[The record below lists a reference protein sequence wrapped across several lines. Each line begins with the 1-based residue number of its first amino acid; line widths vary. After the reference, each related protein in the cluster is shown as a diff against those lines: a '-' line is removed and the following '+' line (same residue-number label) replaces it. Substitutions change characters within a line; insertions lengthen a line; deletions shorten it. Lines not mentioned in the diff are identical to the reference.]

1 MIRVF
6 LADDHPLMRAGVE
19 AALAA
24 DGGFEIVGS
33 SGDGLR
39 IADLVERL
47 CPNVLVLDVML
58 PGLNGI
64 EICRKVTR
72 CSPATRVLMLSMHAN
87 EAYVLEALR
96 AGALGYALKD
106 TAADELARAV
116 HAVASGRR
124 YLSSPFS
131 DHAVEAYAS
140 RLSELTDPYETLT
153 ERERGVLQLAAEGHS
168 NAEIGKRLF
177 ISSRTVEIHKAN
189 MLRKLNITAAEMTRY
204 ALRRGLITLDG

>member
-6 LADDHPLMRAGVE
+6 LADDHPLMLAGVG

-24 DGGFEIVGS
+24 DGRFEIVGT

-39 IADLVERL
+39 IPDLVERL
-47 CPNVLVLDVML
+47 CPNVLVLDVMM

-64 EICRKVTR
+64 EVCRKVMR
-72 CSPATRVLMLSMHAN
+72 CSPATRVLMLSMHSN

-116 HAVASGRR
+116 HTVASGRR

-131 DHAVEAYAS
+131 DHAVEAYAT
-140 RLSELTDPYETLT
+140 RLTQLTDPYDTLT
-153 ERERGVLQLAAEGHS
+153 ERERGVLQLAAEGHA

-177 ISSRTVEIHKAN
+177 ISPRTVEIHKSN
-189 MLRKLNITAAEMTRY
+189 MLRKLNITPGEIVRY